1 MRQEKKILNV
11 DELYEYIRQR
21 TGLGRFHPG
30 LEEGKTE
37 FTDKEAEEIA
47 ECMEFV
53 CAEHAKHEAK
63 RKLRNEVNMVK

>member
-1 MRQEKKILNV
+1 MNI

-21 TGLGRFHPG
+21 TGLGWFHIG

-37 FTDKEAEEIA
+37 FTEEEVKEIA

-53 CAEHAKHEAK
+53 CAEQAKHEAE
-63 RKLRNEVNMVK
+63 RKAKKESCMDK